1 MKRSVIFI
9 LVAVAASLAMVG
21 CGCAAPAPA
30 SSPSWQ
36 QLQSAKI
43 PSQCGHQPT
52 KLVKGKHTK
61 ILKGWGFFEFV
72 GTLYSGKPGY
82 VTKVSSS
89 AGPLTAVVVDCNQ
102 GGVPWSHQ
110 ILFFSAGPKFVAST
124 DLYDQP
130 SEAIWSR
137 AGLNG
142 PGRNGV
148 QSMSTTRDGLKL
160 NVLAYGANDAS
171 CCPSRRADV
180 TVKVSGGKATVTKVT
195 PR

>member
-9 LVAVAASLAMVG
+9 LVAVAASLSMVG
-21 CGCAAPAPA
+21 CGCAAPAAAPN
-30 SSPSWQ
+30 PSWQ

-61 ILKGWGFFEFV
+61 ILEGRGFFEFA
-72 GTLYSGKPGY
+72 GTLYSGRPGY
-82 VTKVSSS
+82 VTDVSSS
-89 AGPLTAVVVDCNQ
+89 AGPLTAVVANCSQ
-102 GGVPWSHQ
+102 GGVSWEHQ
-110 ILFFSAGPKFVAST
+110 ILFFRSGSKFVAST
-124 DLYDQP
+124 NLYDQR
-130 SEAIWSR
+130 SEASWNR

-148 QSMSTTRDGLKL
+148 QSMSKTRDGLKL
-160 NVLAYGANDAS
+160 NVLAYGSNDGA

-180 TVKVSGGKATVTKVT
+180 TVKISGGKATVTKVT